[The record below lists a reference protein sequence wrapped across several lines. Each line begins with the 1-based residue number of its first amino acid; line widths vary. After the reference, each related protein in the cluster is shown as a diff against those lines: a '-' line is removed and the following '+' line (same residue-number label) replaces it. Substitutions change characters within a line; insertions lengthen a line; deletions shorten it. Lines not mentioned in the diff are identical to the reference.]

1 MEENKDGS
9 KDDKKESK
17 APAKDFKRNYG
28 VQRAP
33 ESKDMVFGIRPV
45 EELFK
50 SENEIEKM
58 FFDKGQSNLQD
69 LIREAKIRQIPHSFV
84 PIEKLNSITRK
95 NHQGVICFISPVR
108 YQKLDNLLINIF
120 EQGRIPLILVLDR
133 ITDVR
138 NFGAIARTAEV
149 AGVDAIV
156 IPTRGSAQISADAV
170 KTSSGAL
177 SYIPICREENLK
189 TSLSFLKD
197 SGLQLMGCTEK
208 GGDYLFK
215 LDFTG
220 PLAIIMGS
228 EEDGIS
234 DEYLKMCDH
243 KVSIPMTGKV
253 ASLNVSVAAGVII
266 YEAIRQRM

>member
-1 MEENKDGS
+1 MEDNKEE
-9 KDDKKESK
+9 KKESK
-17 APAKDFKRNYG
+17 APGKDFKRNYG

-50 SENEIEKM
+50 SEKEIEKM
-58 FFDKGQSNLQD
+58 FFDKGQGNLQD

-95 NHQGVICFISPVR
+95 NHQGVICFVSPVR
-108 YQKLDNLLINIF
+108 YQKLDNLLMSVF
-120 EQGRIPLILVLDR
+120 EQGKTPLILVLDR

-177 SYIPICREENLK
+177 NYIPICREENLK
-189 TSLSFLKD
+189 DSLNFLRD
-197 SGLQLMGCTEK
+197 SGLQLLGCTEK
-208 GGDYLFK
+208 GGDYLYK
-215 LDFTG
+215 VDFTG
-220 PLAIIMGS
+220 PVAIIVGS

-234 DEYLKMCDH
+234 DEYLKMCDVR
-243 KVSIPMTGKV
+243 VSIPMTGHV
-253 ASLNVSVAAGVII
+253 ASLNVSVAAGVVI
-266 YEAIRQRM
+266 YEAVRQRL